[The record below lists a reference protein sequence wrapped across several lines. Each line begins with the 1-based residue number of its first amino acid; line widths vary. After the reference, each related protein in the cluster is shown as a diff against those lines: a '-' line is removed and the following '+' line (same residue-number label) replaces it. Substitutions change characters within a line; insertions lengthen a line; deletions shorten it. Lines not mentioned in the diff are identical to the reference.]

1 MQVKVCLDYQKF
13 RTKHDAKKNVRQ
25 ISERIA
31 DLENTIELQELINE
45 VGNNGRTFTP
55 ATFTGNR
62 DIRNFKEMQIFGL
75 DLDEGNISCEEIIK
89 RGKKFNVP
97 VAFIYETFSSTEKL
111 KKYRVGFVHTIPIN
125 NPDIALFI
133 LRILYRIYPE
143 ADKSCVEVARMYF
156 GGKRVVYYNPDISVF
171 QVDNLARE
179 YQIYSKETDE
189 AHFAANQAAIIK
201 GLRVPGLGKNKLFNI
216 DTYTNGRRVVDGFVE
231 DGSTESCENLD
242 STNIVIL
249 DVVKKSQKIVFY
261 PSIYQ
266 QDMCEKK
273 RTYIGTHVKSDTI
286 SKMCCLWREFIN
298 GGNLSHEDRFLL
310 ATNVVHIKGLETVFL
325 KVIYQYY
332 DSYYRWKYYLTY
344 NASRGYCPKS
354 CDSCPY
360 AKECVHEKN
369 MVLTV
374 TGRKS
379 IVRLDMKPKYV
390 SLDAAYSCLENA
402 LYDAVFSNDES
413 IHLIRAQTSLGK
425 TQAFVNLSKIKEG
438 RKPLLIAVP
447 LIRLKEEVTER
458 LPYGEGEQILSWKQL
473 GLPLELV
480 CEIEALYGAGY
491 YKDAKSVI
499 KKFAKDNQISEYDMI
514 KKYENYMDILEKAE
528 SNIVIT
534 HAQLK
539 NIKSD
544 VLKKYELIVD
554 EDWLFTALRN
564 SGSISVHNVKKLID
578 SGAIGGNKLQEI
590 EAVIKESKEKYF
602 KCQCKDKIP
611 YCSQEEMNQLG
622 ISGDV
627 NGFLNADVYCYSEQA
642 GTITFMNI
650 PMLPQQKVT
659 ILSATLNEK
668 IYQLVFKSRRIVL
681 HDIPKV
687 KYQGRL
693 IQYAYYSLSRK
704 NIRELCEKTQM
715 TCEEVYQ
722 HIIECCG
729 EVDYGIT
736 FMQNEN
742 LLGKEHCHFGNA
754 IGIDKY
760 KGKCGIIIGTP
771 FLNENAYKMTGIMLG
786 IDVDKCTMSRRRV
799 TYSGYEFPL
808 NTYDDETLRMIQLYF
823 LASELEQ
830 CIGRSRLLRTDAT
843 VYLFSSFP
851 CEQSEICL
859 KDYMETKIT
868 SVSVTDTP
876 E

>member
-1 MQVKVCLDYQKF
+1 MNVKVCLDYQKF
-13 RTKHDAKKNVRQ
+13 RTKQDAKKNVRQ

-31 DLENTIELQELINE
+31 SLENTIELQELINE

-55 ATFTGNR
+55 AIFDGNR

-89 RGKKFNVP
+89 RGKEFKIP
-97 VAFIYETFSSTEKL
+97 VAFIYETFSSTEEL
-111 KKYRVGFVHTIPIN
+111 KKYRVGFVHAVPVDN
-125 NPDIALFI
+125 CDIALFI

-156 GGKRVVYYNPDISVF
+156 GGKKVAYYNQDVPVF
-171 QVDNLARE
+171 QVDDLARE
-179 YQIYSKETDE
+179 YQIYSKEIDE
-189 AHFAANQAAIIK
+189 AHFAANQAAIVK
-201 GLRVPGLGKNKLFNI
+201 GLSVPGLGKNKLFNI
-216 DTYTNGRRVVDGFVE
+216 DTYINGRRVVDEFVE
-231 DGSTESCENLD
+231 DESVKNCENLAT
-242 STNIVIL
+242 TNIVIL
-249 DVVKKSQKIVFY
+249 ELAKKSQKIVFY
-261 PSIYQ
+261 STIYQ

-286 SKMCCLWREFIN
+286 SKMCSLWRDFIN
-298 GGNLSHEDRFLL
+298 GENLSHEERFLL
-310 ATNVVHIKGLETVFL
+310 ATNVVHIKGLEKVFL

-332 DSYYRWKYYLTY
+332 DSYHRWKYYLTY

-379 IVRLDMKPKYV
+379 IVRLDMKPQYV
-390 SLDAAYSCLENA
+390 SLDTAYSCLENA

-473 GLPLELV
+473 GLPLDLV
-480 CEIEALYGAGY
+480 DEIEELYESGY
-491 YKDAKSVI
+491 YKDAKNVI
-499 KKFAKDNQISEYDMI
+499 KKYAKDNQISEYEMI
-514 KKYENYMDILEKAE
+514 KKYQNYMDILEKAE
-528 SNIVIT
+528 RNIVIT

-539 NIKSD
+539 NIKAD
-544 VLKKYELIVD
+544 VLKKYEIIID
-554 EDWLFTALRN
+554 EDWLFTALRS

-578 SGAIGGNKLQEI
+578 SGRVGGNKLQEI
-590 EAVIKESKEKYF
+590 AEVIKWNKEKYF
-602 KCQCKDKIP
+602 RCQCKEKIP
-611 YCSQEEMNQLG
+611 YCSQEEMYQLG

-627 NGFLNADVYCYSEQA
+627 NGFLNADVYGYSEQE
-642 GTITFMNI
+642 GVIKFMNI

-659 ILSATLNEK
+659 ILSATLNEE
-668 IYQLVFKSRRIVL
+668 IYQKIFKNRRIIL

-704 NIRELCEKTQM
+704 NLRELCEKNQL

-722 HIIECCG
+722 HIMEYCG

-736 FMQNEN
+736 FKENEK
-742 LLGKEHCHFGNA
+742 LLGNEYRHFGNA

-760 KGKCGIIIGTP
+760 KGKIGIIIGTP
-771 FLNENAYKMTGIMLG
+771 FLNEIAYKLTGSILG

-823 LASELEQ
+823 MASELEQ

-851 CEQSEICL
+851 CDQSEICL
-859 KDYMETKIT
+859 EDYMEEK
-868 SVSVTDTP
+868 
-876 E
+876 